1 MTPNFVSVT
10 EISGDDVTQE
20 QVERLA
26 RRYYWA
32 ADYCRGKDV
41 LEVACGAAQGLGYL
55 ASVARSVNVGDYCRP
70 LLDIARQHYNGRF
83 RFLHFDA
90 HQLPFADASFDV
102 VLICEALYYLADVDR
117 FFLET
122 RRVLRPGGTLLVV
135 TANKDLFDF
144 NPSPYSTRYLGVV
157 ELRET
162 LARHGFAAPQFFGD
176 TPVGA
181 ASGRQRLLRPVKAVA
196 ARLGLIPKSM
206 RGKKLLKKLV
216 FGGLVKMPSEIT
228 GDTAR
233 RVPVTTVPA
242 GSANRDHKVI
252 LCAAVLRN

>member
-1 MTPNFVSVT
+1 MTTNFVTVT
-10 EISGDDVTQE
+10 EVSGDDVTQE
-20 QVERLA
+20 QVDRLA

-41 LEVACGAAQGLGYL
+41 LEVACGAAQGVGYL
-55 ASVARSVNVGDYCRP
+55 ASVTRSVQVGDYSRP
-70 LLDIARQHYNGRF
+70 LLEIARQHYNGRF
-83 RFLHFDA
+83 KFLQFDA
-90 HQLPFADASFDV
+90 HQLPFADRSFDI

-117 FFLET
+117 FFLEA
-122 RRVLRPGGTLLVV
+122 RRVLRPGGMLLIV

-144 NPSPYSTRYLGVV
+144 NRSPYSTRYLGVV
-157 ELRET
+157 ELGDT
-162 LARHGFAAPQFFGD
+162 LGRYGFAPQFFGD

-181 ASGRQRLLRPVKAVA
+181 TSGRQRVLRPVKAIA

-233 RVPVTTVPA
+233 RAPVAAVPA
-242 GSANRDHKVI
+242 GRVNRDHKVI
-252 LCAAVLRN
+252 LCAAALRN